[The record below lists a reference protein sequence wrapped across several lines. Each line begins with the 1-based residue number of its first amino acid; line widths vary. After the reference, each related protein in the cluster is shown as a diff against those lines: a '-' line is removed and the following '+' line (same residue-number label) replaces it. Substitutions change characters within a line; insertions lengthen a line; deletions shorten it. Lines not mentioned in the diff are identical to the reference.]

1 MGTLSEQLPTMMG
14 LDLLKSR
21 FNPTGCVIHI
31 CEGIKADDHS

>member
-1 MGTLSEQLPTMMG
+1 MMG